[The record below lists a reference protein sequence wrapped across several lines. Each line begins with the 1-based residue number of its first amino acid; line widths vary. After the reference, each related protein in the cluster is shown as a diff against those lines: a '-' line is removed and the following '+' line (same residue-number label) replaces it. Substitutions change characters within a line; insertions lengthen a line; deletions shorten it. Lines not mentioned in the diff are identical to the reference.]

1 LRKIKMLPLNTIHN
15 IDCLKGF
22 RSLEDDSV
30 QLILTD
36 IPYAVVNRKSNGLRR
51 LDKKHAD
58 VMTFDLKP
66 FLSECLRVSSGSI
79 YIFCGTEQVSSIRDF
94 FVKAGLSTRL
104 LVWEKTNPSP
114 MNGDYIWL
122 SGVEVCVFAK
132 LPRATFNAHCKNTVL
147 RYPTGRSTDHPTEKP
162 LLLFKYLVEVSS
174 DPDDLVLD
182 PCMGS
187 GTTAVA
193 CLETGRRFVG
203 FELNKSY
210 WSQARKRIEQWH
222 GSR

>member
-1 LRKIKMLPLNTIHN
+1 MLPLNIIHN
-15 IDCLKGF
+15 IDCLEGF
-22 RSLEDDSV
+22 RSLENNSV

-36 IPYAVVNRKSNGLRR
+36 IPYAVVNRRSNGLRR

-58 VMTFDLKP
+58 VMTFNVRQ
-66 FLSECLRVSSGSI
+66 FLRECLRVGSGSI
-79 YIFCGTEQVSSIRDF
+79 YIFCGTEQVSSIRDS

-122 SGVEVCVFAK
+122 SGVEVCVYAK
-132 LPRATFNAHCKNTVL
+132 RPRATFNAHCRNTVL
-147 RYPTGRSTDHPTEKP
+147 RYPAGRSTDHPTEKP
-162 LLLFKYLVEVSS
+162 LALFKHLVEVSS
-174 DPDDLVLD
+174 NPDDLVLD

-193 CLETGRRFVG
+193 CLETGRRFIG
-203 FELNKSY
+203 FELNTSY
-210 WSQARKRIEQWH
+210 WTQARKRIEQWH